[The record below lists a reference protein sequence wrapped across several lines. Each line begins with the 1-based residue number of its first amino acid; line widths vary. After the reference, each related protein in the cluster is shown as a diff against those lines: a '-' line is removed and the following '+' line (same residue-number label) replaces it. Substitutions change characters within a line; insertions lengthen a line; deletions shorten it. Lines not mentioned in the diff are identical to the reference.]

1 MVRYAFAC
9 RGEPQDQSK
18 KVKLDEK
25 DSEYTKDLLDQTGNW
40 KGFEW
45 LLHELKSYTDTKGER
60 KENISTT
67 LITQALY
74 F

>member
-1 MVRYAFAC
+1 MNVEKDVKWATAAV
-9 RGEPQDQSK
+9 DLLKTWS
-18 KVKLDEK
+18 KLDEN

-60 KENISTT
+60 KGNISTT
-67 LITQALY
+67 LIC
-74 F
+74 